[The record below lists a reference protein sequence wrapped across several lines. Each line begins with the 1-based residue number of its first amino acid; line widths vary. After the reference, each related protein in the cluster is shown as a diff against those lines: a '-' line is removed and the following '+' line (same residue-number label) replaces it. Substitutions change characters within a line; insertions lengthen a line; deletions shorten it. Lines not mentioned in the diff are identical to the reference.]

1 MEGNSINIK
10 DFNEDFKR
18 LINNAEK
25 DDKTRLVERFL
36 PRIEADEIKG
46 PAIEFPADI
55 RPIFNDNERIGRIYF
70 EDVGMHS
77 YHPCCD
83 VYSEM
88 NPKKKLS
95 EGIDLLYN
103 KVVVSDLLTAI
114 QTVIDP
120 ECKNEALTKAINECK
135 AAESRSGDPLYDILS
150 KYGIS
155 TIDFDTSGYYPR
167 YCESLFGLSGNVKS
181 INLTPDGKVM
191 ANVVSNDDKHPV
203 KVQITKDCLTY
214 ISILDNIKKAIN
226 IAKGKKL
233 L

>member
-1 MEGNSINIK
+1 MDVKNINIK

-18 LINNAEK
+18 LINNAENN
-25 DDKTRLVERFL
+25 DKIRLVERFL
-36 PRIEADEIKG
+36 PRIADDEIKG
-46 PAIEFPADI
+46 AAIVFPEEI
-55 RPIFNDNERIGRIYF
+55 RPIIDDGKRIGCVYF

-95 EGIDLLYN
+95 KGIDLLYS
-103 KVVVSDLLTAI
+103 KVIVSDLLTAI
-114 QTVIDP
+114 QTVTDP
-120 ECKNEALTKAINECK
+120 ECKNEALIKAINECK
-135 AAESRSGDPLYDILS
+135 EAESRPGDPLYDVLS
-150 KYGIS
+150 KYSIS

-167 YCESLFGLSGNVKS
+167 YCESLFGVSGDIIS

-191 ANVVSNDDKHPV
+191 ANVVSADDKHPV

-214 ISILDNIKKAIN
+214 NSILDNIKRAIN
-226 IAKGKKL
+226 IAKGKK
-233 L
+233 